1 LTGQIISVEYTN
13 QSAETN
19 KVPHPPMTKKKQLHE
34 QMKSTATEFGLTA
47 SARAKLSMPKQDP
60 REPVEGMG

>member
-1 LTGQIISVEYTN
+1 
-13 QSAETN
+13 
-19 KVPHPPMTKKKQLHE
+19 MTKKKQLHE